1 MHVVTIPEP
10 INMGKAG
17 IFPAGKLIM
26 EDRNAA
32 EMMLQFPDKKISMVH
47 LERDSR
53 ASWQDP
59 HDKIL
64 IAGSLGMGD
73 AIMLTPA
80 LRALKAKYPDSELY
94 VSCFHHYREALLNLP
109 YIDGFEEWPLNLE
122 KAENYGAIYFVEG
135 FLDHPKARTDHLSW
149 VFAEMLNVNLIDN
162 TTNTFAQNA
171 DYIPTS
177 DETTWAWETFP
188 KRADR
193 KRLGLQVQASHR
205 CRTYDAVL
213 LRELMTL
220 MIQSGW
226 EVYLMGAPGEFIV
239 KEAPYLHDLR
249 IEAPRFRESAAFL
262 LTCDAFVGPD
272 SGFLHVAG
280 ALNIPAVGLFGAF
293 PWKLRTQYYPSVF
306 AIQGKGECS
315 PCFHSPNSLQPPF
328 PRGMPCAKTG
338 KCEVLR
344 EITPERIKAKV
355 EQITSLKPLASS
367 PS

>member
-1 MHVVTIPEP
+1 
-10 INMGKAG
+10 MGKAG
-17 IFPAGKLIM
+17 IFPSGKLIM

-32 EMMLQFPDKKISMVH
+32 EMMLQFPKHRIQMYPWIGRED
-47 LERDSR
+47 
-53 ASWQDP
+53 AYGF
-59 HDKIL
+59 DKIL
-64 IAGSLGMGD
+64 VAGSLGMGD

-80 LRALKAKYPDSELY
+80 LRALKADHPDSELY

-109 YIDGFEEWPLNLE
+109 YIDGFEEWPLTEE
-122 KAENYGAIYFVEG
+122 KSEHYDAIYFVEG
-135 FLDHPKARTDHLSW
+135 FLDHPKARTNHLSE
-149 VFAEMLNVNLIDN
+149 VFCDMLGVSANADYH
-162 TTNTFAQNA
+162 A
-171 DYIPTS
+171 DYIPTA

-249 IEAPRFRESAAFL
+249 LEAPRFRESAAFL
-262 LTCDAFVGPD
+262 ITCDAFVGPD

-315 PCFHSPNSLQPPF
+315 PCYHSPNSLQPPF

-355 EQITSLKPLASS
+355 EQITCVPASAR
-367 PS
+367 P